1 MSTSNETIRS
11 TMSAQREA
19 AGNNTRVRTR
29 GRALNRVLVLL
40 ALCTLAVLASATAAQ
55 AEVVS
60 NETTSYP
67 WSGFVSCANGGAGE
81 ELSGWIEWHDLI
93 TSTVNDHIDSYQL
106 QFQPHGS
113 LVGNITGDTYQL
125 TGLMRA
131 AYKDIPQSGEYTWTS
146 VYSYQLIGPGPGNN
160 LRLREIAHV
169 TVDGD
174 HVIIDHDDFSI
185 ECT

>member
-1 MSTSNETIRS
+1 MSTTKDTIRS
-11 TMSAQREA
+11 TTSPKREA
-19 AGNNTRVRTR
+19 TGNNTHERTR
-29 GRALNRVLVLL
+29 GRALNRVLALL
-40 ALCTLAVLASATAAQ
+40 ALCTLGVLTSATAAQ
-55 AEVVS
+55 AEVVT
-60 NETTSYP
+60 NETTSYA

-93 TSTVNDHIDSYQL
+93 TLTVNDHVYSYQL

-113 LVGNITGDTYQL
+113 LVGTITSDTYQL
-125 TGLMRA
+125 TGVTRA

-174 HVIIDHDDFSI
+174 HVVIDRDDFSI